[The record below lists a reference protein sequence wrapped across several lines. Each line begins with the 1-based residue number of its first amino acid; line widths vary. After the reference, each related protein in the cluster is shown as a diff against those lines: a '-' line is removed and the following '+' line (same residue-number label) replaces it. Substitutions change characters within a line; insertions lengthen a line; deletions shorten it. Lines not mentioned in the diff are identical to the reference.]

1 MKRRILLV
9 LLLFVALASLFSI
22 SVFAE
27 SGEDFAEGIL
37 EDFNQIIPNES
48 GVTTGDE
55 LISDVGFETLL
66 SDIIA
71 TVSGEW
77 SSILSFF
84 VMLMGFAVIMAV
96 SEGMYVSENPLLQK
110 NVSAAV
116 AAIASVSIFTSLYGI
131 IVAVKESLETIV
143 DFFSSLIP
151 FVTVISASSG
161 APGTASVQAVN
172 MNITLAVIQKFCTGA
187 LLPLVFALFSLALAA
202 SLGEGGAASVAR
214 GIKNAFMWGIGII
227 CTVLAAA
234 IALQTLL
241 ASAKDTAALRAARYA
256 ASGMI
261 PIVGTSIASALTTL
275 ASGLAFVKSTVG
287 VGAIAVIIS
296 LALVPLV
303 SLLLYRL
310 AFSVAVIFLEFIG
323 SAGGVRCFSAFKTA
337 LDALLAVYSVSVLI
351 CIVQLIV
358 FIKSGVSVV

>member
-1 MKRRILLV
+1 MKRKILFV
-9 LLLFVALASLFSI
+9 LLCCVILISLFSI
-22 SVFAE
+22 SAFAD
-27 SGEDFAEGIL
+27 GEDDYADGL
-37 EDFNQIIPNES
+37 LKDFNEIIPIES
-48 GVTTGDE
+48 GVTTGEE
-55 LISDVGFETLL
+55 LMADVGFETLF

-71 TVSGEW
+71 VVSGEW

-84 VMLMGFAVIMAV
+84 LMLMGFAVIMAV
-96 SEGMYVSENPLLQK
+96 SDGVYVSDNPLLRK

-116 AAIASVSIFTSLYGI
+116 AAIASVSIFTALYGLI
-131 IVAVKESLETIV
+131 GTVRDSLESVV
-143 DFFSSLIP
+143 DFFSSLVPI
-151 FVTVISASSG
+151 VTAISASSG
-161 APGTASVQAVN
+161 AVGTASVQAVN

-187 LLPLVFALFSLALAA
+187 LLPLVFALFSLALAS
-202 SLGEGGAASVAR
+202 SLGEGSTSSVAK

-303 SLLLYRL
+303 SILLYRL
-310 AFSVAVIFLEFIG
+310 AFSITIIFLEFLG
-323 SAGGVRCFSAFKTA
+323 SEGGVRCFSAFRTA
-337 LDALLAVYSVSVLI
+337 LDALLAVYSISVLI

-358 FIKSGVSVV
+358 FIKSGVSGA